1 MAHPELDQLMNAMM
15 SFAQQ
20 ALSKRGAFYAFGATI
35 KTGGEIAMAAAS
47 DGNEAPPPQQVL
59 QILTDSL
66 RAQATAAEIRAAG
79 VCVDV
84 RVCRPGESAKTDAIH
99 CGLEHAVGE
108 SVDVYLPYRKRWFGR
123 VDYGEIF
130 ASRRAPQIFVQS

>member
-1 MAHPELDQLMNAMM
+1 MAHPDLDQLMNAMM

-20 ALSKRGAFYAFGATI
+20 TLSKRGAFCPFGATI
-35 KTGGEIAMAAAS
+35 KTSGEIAMAAAS
-47 DGNEAPPPQQVL
+47 DGDEAPPSQQVS

-66 RAQATAAEIRAAG
+66 RAQASASEIKAAG

-84 RVCRPGESAKTDAIH
+84 RVCRPGESVKTDAIH
-99 CGLEHAVGE
+99 CGLEHATGE

-123 VDYGEIF
+123 VEYDEIF
-130 ASRRAPQIFVQS
+130 ASRRAPQIFVKS